1 MSERTETI
9 RQYLETA
16 LAPSLLD
23 IIDDSKAHE
32 GHAGQKQSGGGHFQV
47 TIVSEAFAG
56 KSSVQRHQMIYRAL
70 GTLMQTDIHALRI
83 RAMTPLE
90 QQPQEN
96 PIHDPQ

>member
-1 MSERTETI
+1 MSERTEKI
-9 RQYLETA
+9 RQCLEET
-16 LAPSLLD
+16 LTPLHLD
-23 IIDDSKAHE
+23 IIDDSKSHE
-32 GHAGQKQSGGGHFQV
+32 GHAGQKQTGGGHFYL

-70 GTLMQTDIHALRI
+70 GALMQTDIHALSI

-96 PIHDPQ
+96 PIS